1 MCDVGL
7 WLQIMEPHESPTDIA
22 EYTLGKHAPA
32 IRGASYDRHNIN
44 SNADNCVVDEATT
57 MVIKAADCYVTAA
70 ALRDVVHM
78 KVMPHTC

>member
-1 MCDVGL
+1 
-7 WLQIMEPHESPTDIA
+7 MEPHESPTNIA

-32 IRGASYDRHNIN
+32 IRGASYDRHNINSYDRHNIN